1 MKLILILLSIEQEE
15 KQSHV
20 ARAHPVQFAFFS
32 LHLILLF
39 FFLLLLSSSCWRFAF
54 VRWLA
59 VAMAHLFC
67 LECCCYLS
75 CCCQWMTQK
84 NIIKFLIQLF
94 LFSAADEIAL
104 NFHYLIIV
112 ALLLLIGTRVWW
124 CRKGR
129 SAEERILWV
138 IRDGNAELFL
148 TFSSQLKLLQCLLHV
163 HSISFNGDETIRCG
177 MMMCCWDPWRISI
190 VSSARSEVEIR
201 TQES

>member
-20 ARAHPVQFAFFS
+20 ARARPVQFAFFS

-39 FFLLLLSSSCWRFAF
+39 FFLLSSSCWRFAF

-94 LFSAADEIAL
+94 FFSAADEITL

-112 ALLLLIGTRVWW
+112 ALLLLIECDDAEKDEVLRREFFELSEMEMQKFSWHSPLSWSFFSVFFMCTQLVSMGTKR
-124 CRKGR
+124 
-129 SAEERILWV
+129 
-138 IRDGNAELFL
+138 
-148 TFSSQLKLLQCLLHV
+148 
-163 HSISFNGDETIRCG
+163 
-177 MMMCCWDPWRISI
+177 
-190 VSSARSEVEIR
+190 
-201 TQES
+201 

>member
-94 LFSAADEIAL
+94 FFSAADEIIL

-112 ALLLLIGTRVWW
+112 ALAPLRERSVMMPKRTNSWRENSLSYQRWKCISFPDILF
-124 CRKGR
+124 
-129 SAEERILWV
+129 SAE
-138 IRDGNAELFL
+138 A
-148 TFSSQLKLLQCLLHV
+148 SS
-163 HSISFNGDETIRCG
+163 
-177 MMMCCWDPWRISI
+177 
-190 VSSARSEVEIR
+190 VSSLCALN
-201 TQES
+201 

>member
-39 FFLLLLSSSCWRFAF
+39 FFLLSSSCWRFAF

-94 LFSAADEIAL
+94 FCSTADEITL

-112 ALLLLIGTRVWW
+112 ALAPLREKSVMMPKRTNSWRENSLSYQRWKCISFPDILF
-124 CRKGR
+124 
-129 SAEERILWV
+129 SAE
-138 IRDGNAELFL
+138 A
-148 TFSSQLKLLQCLLHV
+148 SS
-163 HSISFNGDETIRCG
+163 
-177 MMMCCWDPWRISI
+177 
-190 VSSARSEVEIR
+190 VSSLYALN
-201 TQES
+201 